1 MSGVAG
7 ETLLRFN
14 PRDLEQTAMKQN
26 KHPVHKSKSTSYNTH
41 DRMWGGNNYP
51 SRQKTWLMKFNT
63 ELLQLQLLL
72 SSSNWDR
79 RKFFTTLKAVYEKPT
94 AKRTIEADKLKAF
107 HFKSLLKTCTGKL
120 VFNRDRISV

>member
-1 MSGVAG
+1 
-7 ETLLRFN
+7 
-14 PRDLEQTAMKQN
+14 
-26 KHPVHKSKSTSYNTH
+26 
-41 DRMWGGNNYP
+41 MWGGNNYP

-63 ELLQLQLLL
+63 ELLLLLLQLLLL

-94 AKRTIEADKLKAF
+94 VKRTIEADKLKAF